1 MILECKI
8 TKVVERPGVHYRGRH
23 SPWISGYL
31 VGSFCF
37 RRLLYEIN
45 TRTEL
50 MASAIYY
57 YLHGVS
63 IFAFF
68 QKKNETLKM
77 RTTLPR
83 KHRRFHSIFSSSRRY
98 HWLITFCFTIAF
110 VFVENALSIA
120 NLQRMIFDSLVHYCS
135 YIYLLLSI
143 ASDLR
148 N

>member
-68 QKKNETLKM
+68 QKKTNFENEDYSSQEAPSFSLY
-77 RTTLPR
+77 
-83 KHRRFHSIFSSSRRY
+83 FSSSRRY